1 MPDNSLRLP
10 PLLTYEHGGALLL
23 VESPFISWRL
33 TMKSAYRFIALVT
46 ILGCCCP
53 TLAPAKEVTVDSSAV
68 LKTLDKN
75 HPRLMLKDKDLER
88 LKRLYAK
95 DKVLQ
100 KCLKDVLE
108 DADACAKKPMLTYRK
123 IGPRLLHVSRECLHR
138 IYALGLA
145 YRWTGE
151 QKYAEKAVENL
162 LTVCI
167 FKDWNPSHFLDTAE
181 MSHAVGLGY
190 DWLYSYLDVK
200 TRKKIKA
207 GLIKNGLEPGLRAYE
222 KAWWSKSEFNWNQ
235 VCNGGLIT
243 GALAIAE
250 SDPQYAEQI
259 ITAAVKS
266 LPLAIKSYG
275 PDGAWGEGPG
285 YWSYATHYTAYGL
298 TALQTALGTDFGL
311 LKIKGL
317 AEAGNFPI
325 YTSGPTGRY
334 LTIADCGE
342 KSFRRP
348 MPCMFWL
355 ARAYKNSLYAES
367 EHAEIAKRDAR
378 AQHVVWYVPSP
389 RKMPAAKDLDRYFRG
404 PVEIAVFRSAW
415 DDPQALFVGVKAGY
429 NQVNHGHLDLGNF
442 ELDAL
447 GIRWARDLGSENYN
461 LPGYW
466 DGRRG
471 GRRWSYYRLNSKSH
485 NVPLL
490 DGEDQDPLATSKF
503 IKFESKKSS
512 AFVLVDLTSA
522 YKKFAKKATRG
533 VAMVESRRAVLVQDE
548 FKIEKPCELVWAMTT
563 DAKINIKEKD
573 TAVLTLAGK
582 KLIARLLSPSAA
594 GFAIESA
601 QQKAPQ
607 KTNKGVRR
615 LIVRLPNANGNVR
628 VAILLSPVWKDKEI
642 VTKVPIKP
650 LTQW

>member
-1 MPDNSLRLP
+1 MANLC
-10 PLLTYEHGGALLL
+10 
-23 VESPFISWRL
+23 
-33 TMKSAYRFIALVT
+33 RFVALVV
-46 ILGCCCP
+46 ILNCCH
-53 TLAPAKEVTVDSSAV
+53 PALGAVQEVTVGSSVV

-100 KCLKDVLE
+100 KCLKDVLK
-108 DADACAKKPMLTYRK
+108 DADACAEKRMLTYRK

-162 LTVCI
+162 LTVCA

-190 DWLYSYLDVK
+190 DWLYSYLDVT
-200 TRKKIKA
+200 TREKIRA
-207 GLIKNGLEPGLRAYE
+207 GLVKNGLEPALSAY
-222 KAWWSKSEFNWNQ
+222 KKSWWSKSEHNWNQ
-235 VCNGGLIT
+235 VCNGGMIV

-250 SDPQYAEQI
+250 SEPRYAEQI
-259 ITAAVKS
+259 IISAIES
-266 LPLAIKSYG
+266 LPRALKSYG
-275 PDGAWGEGPG
+275 PDGAWMEGPG
-285 YWSYATHYTAYGL
+285 YWSYATRYTAYGL
-298 TALQTALGTDFGL
+298 TALQTALGKDFGL
-311 LKIKGL
+311 LQIEGL
-317 AEAGNFPI
+317 AESGNFPI
-325 YTSGPTGRY
+325 YTSGPRGLY
-334 LTIADCGE
+334 LNFADSGE
-342 KSFRRP
+342 KSSRRP

-355 ARAYKNSLYAES
+355 AQTYDNSLYAEA
-367 EHAEIAKRDAR
+367 EHAEIAKRDAS
-378 AQHVVWYVPSP
+378 AQHVVWYVPAP
-389 RKMPAAKDLDRYFRG
+389 AKMPAAKDLDRYFRG

-447 GIRWARDLGSENYN
+447 GVRWVRDLGSENYN

-485 NVPLL
+485 SVPLL
-490 DGEDQDPLATSKF
+490 DGEDQDPLAISKF
-503 IKFESKKSS
+503 TRFSAVLRTPFGGHLTVETERSS

-522 YKKFAKKATRG
+522 YKKSANKVTRG
-533 VAMVESRRAVLVQDE
+533 VAMVENRRAVLVQDE
-548 FKIEKPCELVWAMTT
+548 FDIENSCELVWAMTT

-573 TAVLTLAGK
+573 TAVLTLAGR
-582 KLIARLLSPSAA
+582 KLIARILSPSIA
-594 GFAIESA
+594 GFAVESA
-601 QQKAPQ
+601 QQKPPQ
-607 KTNKGVRR
+607 KTNKGVSR
-615 LIVRLPNANGNVR
+615 LIIRLPNAKGSVR
-628 VAILLSPVWKDKEI
+628 VAVLLSPVWKNKEV

>member
-1 MPDNSLRLP
+1 MSNMYKFLA
-10 PLLTYEHGGALLL
+10 LLTVLACWHA
-23 VESPFISWRL
+23 
-33 TMKSAYRFIALVT
+33 
-46 ILGCCCP
+46 
-53 TLAPAKEVTVDSSAV
+53 TLAPAKEITVDSSVV
-68 LKTLDKN
+68 LKTLDKS

-88 LKRLYAK
+88 LKELYAT
-95 DKVLQ
+95 DRVLQ
-100 KCLKDVLE
+100 KCLRDVLE

-162 LTVCI
+162 LTVCA

-190 DWLYSYLDVK
+190 DWLYSYLDVT
-200 TRKKIKA
+200 TRERIRA
-207 GLIKNGLEPGLRAYE
+207 GLVKNGLEPALSAY
-222 KAWWSKSEFNWNQ
+222 KKSWWSKSEHNWNQ
-235 VCNGGLIT
+235 VCNGGMII

-250 SDPQYAEQI
+250 SEPRYAEQI
-259 ITAAVKS
+259 IISAIES
-266 LPLAIKSYG
+266 LPRALKSYG
-275 PDGAWGEGPG
+275 PDGAWMEGPG

-311 LKIKGL
+311 LQIEGL
-317 AEAGNFPI
+317 AESGNFPI
-325 YTSGPTGRY
+325 YTSGPRGLY
-334 LTIADCGE
+334 LNFADSGE
-342 KSFRRP
+342 KSSRRP

-355 ARAYKNSLYAES
+355 ARTYDNSLYAEA
-367 EHAEIAKRDAR
+367 EHAEIAKRDAS

-389 RKMPAAKDLDRYFRG
+389 REMPAAKDLDRYFRG

-415 DDPQALFVGVKAGY
+415 NDPQALFVGVKAGY

-442 ELDAL
+442 ELEAL
-447 GIRWARDLGSENYN
+447 GVRWARDLGSDNYN

-466 DGRRG
+466 DRRRG

-485 NVPLL
+485 SVPLL
-490 DGEDQDPLATSKF
+490 DGEDQDPLATSRF
-503 IKFESKKSS
+503 TKFETERSS
-512 AFVLVDLTSA
+512 AFVLVELTSA
-522 YKKFAKKATRG
+522 YKKFANKVTRG
-533 VAMVESRRAVLVQDE
+533 VAMVENRRAVLIQDE
-548 FKIEKPCELVWAMTT
+548 FDIEKPCEVVWAMTT
-563 DAKINIKEKD
+563 DAKIDVKEKD
-573 TAVLTLAGK
+573 TAVLTLGGR
-582 KLIARLLSPSAA
+582 KLIAHILSPSIA
-594 GFAIESA
+594 GFAVESA
-601 QQKAPQ
+601 QQKPPQ
-607 KTNKGVRR
+607 KTNKGVSR
-615 LIVRLPNANGNVR
+615 LIIRLPNAKGNVR